1 MTNRVAQVVDTIL
14 ATSTTFKV
22 GLSGI
27 VSISQYGGTNVPM
40 KPTG

>member
-1 MTNRVAQVVDTIL
+1 MTNRAARVVDILL
-14 ATSTTFKV
+14 ATSSTFKV